1 MVFSSNI
8 FLLYF
13 MPAFFLVYFL
23 MPRKT
28 RNYVLLLASLIFY
41 AWGAPEFII
50 QLIVSLIANFF
61 IVRWMCKTEKTSAK
75 KWLCAL
81 SIIISLGLLF
91 FYKYGNFTMQNLNA
105 LLGLT
110 GHAPLSWKRIMLP
123 IGISFFSFQSVTY
136 TLDTYRGV
144 NQPMKKLSDYMLYI
158 TMFPQLIAG
167 PIVRYTDVAD
177 QIRQRESTMADRL
190 QGFYRFVIG
199 LCKKI
204 LIADVLG
211 LRVDQ
216 MLGAA
221 NIDAAGLSEVVSRI
235 ASLDTGSAWLVALA
249 YTFQIYFD
257 FAGYSDMAIGLGR
270 IMGFT
275 FPENFDNPYTSR
287 SITEFWRRW
296 HKTLGAFI
304 MNYLYIPLGGNR
316 KGTFGSFCII
326 IVIAAIAVFLSGSWW
341 VGAALGLL
349 AVILVLVAIFKPEKR
364 RNITTEINRMD
375 TMLLG
380 GLWHGASWN
389 FMIWGGLNGLG
400 MVFYRFWKDWSVMG
414 RALFLALVT
423 FGLHL
428 LCVYAPQPVFNVLFV
443 WCAVALA
450 GNLVRVAYHL
460 CGGKKPWQWL
470 NDAWAVFQTFTF
482 ITFTRLFFRSGSN
495 LDPAVANE
503 TAWNTAKNM
512 VNQMGSHWDLS
523 KIPDIVMHYGNVFI
537 LIVIGMVI
545 HWLPENFKRRYRI
558 WFAKMP
564 LPLMVL
570 FCVIV
575 VFVIYQFITAD
586 LQAFIYFQ
594 F

>member
-23 MPRKT
+23 MPPKT

-81 SIIISLGLLF
+81 SIVISLGLLF

-270 IMGFT
+270 IMGFK

-316 KGTFGSFCII
+316 KGQARTYLNLWIC
-326 IVIAAIAVFLSGSWW
+326 FLLS
-341 VGAALGLL
+341 
-349 AVILVLVAIFKPEKR
+349 
-364 RNITTEINRMD
+364 
-375 TMLLG
+375 

-389 FMIWGGLNGLG
+389 FVVWGALHGLFICLDKLFLGKVMKKIGTVPSVVLTFLTVNIIW
-400 MVFYRFWKDWSVMG
+400 VFFRIEDISLAWTFVTRMFAFDFSGFAFAGNAQVYTIMAIA
-414 RALFLALVT
+414 ALFSFLTLT
-423 FGLHL
+423 GWGKKLEQK
-428 LCVYAPQPVFNVLFV
+428 VYYTDFSNRQHIWV
-443 WCAVALA
+443 WIVAALA
-450 GNLVRVAYHL
+450 
-460 CGGKKPWQWL
+460 
-470 NDAWAVFQTFTF
+470 F
-482 ITFTRLFFRSGSN
+482 I
-495 LDPAVANE
+495 
-503 TAWNTAKNM
+503 
-512 VNQMGSHWDLS
+512 
-523 KIPDIVMHYGNVFI
+523 
-537 LIVIGMVI
+537 
-545 HWLPENFKRRYRI
+545 
-558 WFAKMP
+558 
-564 LPLMVL
+564 
-570 FCVIV
+570 FCVAALNATS
-575 VFVIYQFITAD
+575 FSP
-586 LQAFIYFQ
+586 FIYFR

>member
-1 MVFSSNI
+1 MVFSSNV

-23 MPRKT
+23 MPKKT
-28 RNYVLLLASLIFY
+28 RNYVLLLASLVFY

-50 QLIVSLIANFF
+50 QLVVSLIANFF
-61 IVRWMCKTEKTSAK
+61 IVRWMCKTEKSVAK

-81 SIIISLGLLF
+81 SVFISLGLLL

-105 LLGLT
+105 LIGLT
-110 GHAPLSWKRIMLP
+110 GHAPLTWKRIMLP

-144 NQPMKKLSDYMLYI
+144 NQPLRKLSDYMLYI

-167 PIVRYTDVAD
+167 PIVRYCDVAD

-211 LRVDQ
+211 ARVDQ

-221 NIDAAGLSEVVSRI
+221 ALDPSNVGDFI
-235 ASLDTGSAWLVALA
+235 ASISVMDTGTAWLVSLA

-270 IMGFT
+270 IMGFK

-316 KGTFGSFCII
+316 KGQARTYLNLWIC
-326 IVIAAIAVFLSGSWW
+326 FLLS
-341 VGAALGLL
+341 
-349 AVILVLVAIFKPEKR
+349 
-364 RNITTEINRMD
+364 
-375 TMLLG
+375 

-389 FMIWGGLNGLG
+389 FVIWGALHGLFICLD
-400 MVFYRFWKDWSVMG
+400 K
-414 RALFLALVT
+414 LFLGKVMKKIGT
-423 FGLHL
+423 
-428 LCVYAPQPVFNVLFV
+428 VPSVVL
-443 WCAVALA
+443 
-450 GNLVRVAYHL
+450 
-460 CGGKKPWQWL
+460 
-470 NDAWAVFQTFTF
+470 TF
-482 ITFTRLFFRSGSN
+482 ITVSVIWVFFRIEDLGMAWTFVTRMFAFDFSGFIFDGNALVYTTMVVAALFSFLTLSGWGKR
-495 LDPAVANE
+495 LDQKVYYTEYSDKQHIWVWIVA
-503 TAWNTAKNM
+503 ALM
-512 VNQMGSHWDLS
+512 
-523 KIPDIVMHYGNVFI
+523 FI
-537 LIVIGMVI
+537 
-545 HWLPENFKRRYRI
+545 
-558 WFAKMP
+558 
-564 LPLMVL
+564 
-570 FCVIV
+570 FCV
-575 VFVIYQFITAD
+575 AD
-586 LQAFIYFQ
+586 LNASSFSPFIYFR